1 MPDVMATPEA
11 NAARSALSHALLTN
25 QRFIVAAM
33 MRHEASSPRAM
44 ATVHREE
51 RS

>member
-11 NAARSALSHALLTN
+11 NAARSALSRAVLAA
-25 QRFIVAAM
+25 QRFIMASM
-33 MRHEASSPRAM
+33 MRHEANSPRAM

>member
-1 MPDVMATPEA
+1 MPDAAGRPEA
-11 NAARSALSHALLTN
+11 NAATSALAHAVLTT
-25 QRFIVAAM
+25 QRFIVASM
-33 MRHEASSPRAM
+33 MRHEANSPRAM

>member
-1 MPDVMATPEA
+1 MPDAAARPEA
-11 NAARSALSHALLTN
+11 NAARSALARAVLTT
-25 QRFIVAAM
+25 QKVIVVSM
-33 MRHEASSPRAM
+33 TRHEASSLQPM

>member
-1 MPDVMATPEA
+1 MPDVAARPEA
-11 NAARSALSHALLTN
+11 NAARSALARAVLTA
-25 QRFIVAAM
+25 RKVIVASI
-33 MRHEASSPRAM
+33 MRHEVSSPQAM